1 MTFPD
6 VLKILPEI
14 VLTLLGIMIVVFDV
28 TSNDTPEQRA
38 DDAASTTFFGLALA
52 FVLVLVQGGFLLN
65 RFVDVANLNLRLG
78 FLDFGLMLRNLQS
91 ATDPTANPIT
101 NQPNNVLLNGAFVVD
116 NLTMLGRLLFT
127 GAAMSTVLL
136 ARNYTRGGNPAEFY
150 VFLIFATVGM
160 NLMAGANEMVTAYL
174 VLELASVSLYLM
186 AGYFKSDL
194 RSSEAGIK
202 YYIFGALSSGV
213 LLYGLSL
220 WYGYAVANELP
231 NPTSFSTLAGAL
243 QDAPSS
249 NILYVALLFIISGLG
264 YKVAVV
270 PFHSWSPDVY
280 QGAPTP
286 VTAFLS
292 TASKAAGFVLLFRVL
307 AEGFAPLSGASS
319 LPGFSGW
326 TSILTLIAIATMT
339 FGNLAAITQTNVKRL
354 LAYSS
359 IAQAGFLLIGL
370 VAVYLP
376 SEVGTVSPLTEFGTS
391 SLIYYLVTYT
401 FTNLGAF
408 GALAAI
414 SRVVGGDE
422 MSDLDG
428 LYKRNLGLATLMAV
442 FMLSL
447 AGIPPLSGF
456 WAKFYVF
463 MAGWESSAILLVAVA
478 VVNTVVSL
486 YYYLRVLKA
495 MFMNEPRDDRE
506 IDVPTGMN
514 VSLITAAVGVV
525 VLGLVPNFFLPAFSV
540 VTQIAGR

>member
-1 MTFPD
+1 MTFAD

-14 VLTLLGIMIVVFDV
+14 TLALLGIMIVVFDV

-38 DDAASTTFFGLALA
+38 DDAASTTLFGLGIA
-52 FVLVLVQGGFLLN
+52 FVLVLVQGAFLLN
-65 RFVDVANLNLRLG
+65 RFVDIANLDLRLG
-78 FLDFGLMLRNLQS
+78 FFDIGTMLRNLQS
-91 ATDPTANPIT
+91 VTDATPGPNG
-101 NQPNNVLLNGAFVVD
+101 QPNNVLLNGAFVVD
-116 NLTMLGRLLFT
+116 NLTMLGRLIFI
-127 GAAMSTVLL
+127 GSAMVTVLL

-150 VFLIFATVGM
+150 GFLIFATIGM
-160 NLMAGANEMVTAYL
+160 NFMAGANEMITAYL

-231 NPTSFSTLAGAL
+231 DPTSFRTLAGAL

-249 NILYVALLFIISGLG
+249 NILYLALLFIISGLG

-292 TASKAAGFVLLFRVL
+292 TASKTAGFMLLFRVL
-307 AEGFAPLSGASS
+307 AEGFAPFAGGSS

-326 TSILTLIAIATMT
+326 SSVLTLIAIATMT
-339 FGNLAAITQTNVKRL
+339 FGNLAAITQSNVKRM

-376 SEVGTVSPLTEFGTS
+376 SPVGSQGALTEMGTS

-422 MSDLDG
+422 FSDLDG
-428 LYKRNLGLATLMAV
+428 LYKRNLGLAVLMAV
-442 FMLSL
+442 FVLSL

-456 WAKFYVF
+456 FAKFYVF
-463 MAGWESSAILLVAVA
+463 MAGWESNALLLVVVA
-478 VVNTVVSL
+478 VLNTIVSL
-486 YYYLRVLKA
+486 YYYLRILKS
-495 MFMNEPRDDRE
+495 MFMNEPRDDRRV
-506 IDVPTGMN
+506 DVPAGMN
-514 VSLITAAVGVV
+514 ASIVVSAIAVIA
-525 VLGLVPNFFLPAFSV
+525 LGLAPNFFLPALNV
-540 VTQIAGR
+540 VTQVAGR